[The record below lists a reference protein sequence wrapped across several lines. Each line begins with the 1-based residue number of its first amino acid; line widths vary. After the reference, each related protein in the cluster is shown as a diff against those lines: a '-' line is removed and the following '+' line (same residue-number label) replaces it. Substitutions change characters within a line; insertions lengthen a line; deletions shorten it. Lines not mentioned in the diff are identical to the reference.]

1 MLKNYYIM
9 NYYVNYECNSETPM
23 CLPFLFVDLQK
34 ISCNIMESSLPY
46 KSPHLFSLPTAL
58 SNVFRALLNLSI
70 CLLSLSIV
78 VCVFND
84 DPCSS
89 TVSLHNKSVMSQYLQ
104 AAPCLLCISRFASC
118 YISLL
123 TYVNNGCRMNMHFCS
138 VIMLM
143 E

>member
-9 NYYVNYECNSETPM
+9 NYYVNYECNSETTM
-23 CLPFLFVDLQK
+23 CLPFLFVDLQKK

-104 AAPCLLCISRFASC
+104 AAPCLFMYFQVCIVLYLSTNIC
-118 YISLL
+118 
-123 TYVNNGCRMNMHFCS
+123 
-138 VIMLM
+138 
-143 E
+143 